1 MNKLIILLTLIVIA
15 AIAYVLMQP
24 RRDKPFV
31 KIPDVITQPTEAP
44 STSPDTTKVKTV
56 DSVVGQGAEAI
67 QGKTVSVQYR
77 GSLVDGTEFDSSY
90 GRNNE
95 PLTFTVGA
103 GQMIPGFDYGVQG
116 MRVGGTRSI
125 TIPPELG
132 YGSQPAGGG
141 KIPANSTL
149 IFEVTLEKVE

>member
-1 MNKLIILLTLIVIA
+1 MNKLIILVTIIIIV
-15 AIAYVLMQP
+15 AIIYVLSQP
-24 RRDKPFV
+24 RRSQPIV

-44 STSPDTTKVKTV
+44 STNPDTSKVKTEDTV
-56 DSVVGQGAEAI
+56 IGQGAEAI
-67 QGKTVSVQYR
+67 PGKTVSVQYR
-77 GSLVDGTEFDSSY
+77 GLLVDGTEFDSSY

-116 MRVGGTRSI
+116 MKVGGTRSI

-149 IFEVTLEKVE
+149 IFEVILEKVE

>member
-15 AIAYVLMQP
+15 AIAYVFMQP

-31 KIPDVITQPTEAP
+31 KIPDVITQHTETP
-44 STSPDTTKVKTV
+44 STNPDTTKVKTV
-56 DSVVGQGAEAI
+56 DSVVGQGAAAV

-77 GSLVDGTEFDSSY
+77 GSLVDGTEFDSSANN
-90 GRNNE
+90 NNE
-95 PLTFTVGA
+95 PLVFTVGA

-116 MRVGGTRSI
+116 MKVGGTLSI

-132 YGSQPAGGG
+132 YGSQPEGGG

-149 IFEVTLEKVE
+149 IFEQTLEK